1 MSELT
6 RAQQTITR
14 AGARAAVDA
23 GLAQAEKMGIKINI
37 AVVDSGGHL
46 VAFERM
52 DGAMM
57 ISTAIAQDKA
67 WSVVMGG
74 GMPTADWW
82 DAISGD
88 PGLQAGF
95 PHRDRL
101 VVFGG
106 GVPITVDGHAV
117 GAVGVSGGSA
127 EEDVEV
133 ASAGAAAVG

>member
-106 GVPITVDGHAV
+106 GVPITVDGHVV

>member
-1 MSELT
+1 MSEKT
-6 RAQQTITR
+6 RAQQTVTR
-14 AGARAAVDA
+14 AGAHAAVAA
-23 GLAQAEKMGIKINI
+23 GIAKAEEMGIKINI
-37 AVVDSGGHL
+37 AVVDAGGHL

-67 WSVVMGG
+67 WSVVMGNG
-74 GMPTADWW
+74 LPTENWW

-95 PHRDRL
+95 PHRERL

-106 GVPITVDGHAV
+106 GVPIELDGQLV

-133 ASAGAAAVG
+133 ATAGVNAVK